1 MIEINDSTTL
11 LVAIFSVAI
20 SVLALA
26 WQPLSHW
33 LNGGRLAVR
42 WSLFVWSPLTRTIH
56 EWPVEAPLHPGES
69 DLAGDFPGGLFFD
82 GAQVTVT
89 NRGRVPVSVSPPQFS
104 IEVPSAGLRR
114 WRRVQLV
121 SPRPAPREVAARIA
135 DESFENRR
143 VDAFAASS
151 FLVSLREVRHRAQDQ
166 LKNHECVR
174 IRVGIEILATGKYV
188 TCPRDMV
195 MVIRDRAQLGFGAS
209 DRPTRAQIA
218 WRAVFDHAY
227 FRRQLG
233 PQGTSLLLEAVKV
246 VDLKLGSDGDGTEFA
261 EKVARFMQQRGL
273 SSGLAGEIASELAR
287 ALDADTVLVSTAL
300 YPLIVDARR

>member
-1 MIEINDSTTL
+1 MIDTNGGTALFIAFFS
-11 LVAIFSVAI
+11 AIVSA
-20 SVLALA
+20 LALA

-42 WSLFVWSPLTRTIH
+42 WELAAWSPVTRTLNV
-56 EWPVEAPLHPGES
+56 WPVGALRRIDE
-69 DLAGDFPGGLFFD
+69 LAAEMPGGLFFD

-166 LKNHECVR
+166 LKNHEFVR

-233 PQGTSLLLEAVKV
+233 PQGTSLLLDAVEV
-246 VDLKLGSDGDGTEFA
+246 VDLELGSDGDGTEFA

-273 SSGLAGEIASELAR
+273 SSGLAREIASELAR